1 MNNKGLTISMIFEA
15 SSANYGEGMGNI
27 STLKKVSR
35 SGGAGYTY
43 ISRQALRYNMVEQL
57 GWNNTP
63 VEAQGSGD
71 KSVVQFS
78 ADSTIKDWPEI
89 DLFGY
94 MKTSGQKN
102 GATTRSAVARVSN
115 AVSMEPYSADM
126 DFLTNMGLAKRGGKD
141 NQIAQSEIHM
151 SFYAYTVT
159 IDLERVGVDGE
170 ITISSEEK
178 ARRVCALLDT
188 IQFLYRDIKGRSEN
202 LSPVFV
208 IGNVYD
214 RKTPFFDNRLKLKS
228 QNLELE
234 PIQQSVESAGDTLI
248 GYVGGTFK
256 NDEEIKAKLSP
267 VSVKS
272 VFNALKEKVTVYYH
286 ESN

>member
-1 MNNKGLTISMIFEA
+1 MD
-15 SSANYGEGMGNI
+15 
-27 STLKKVSR
+27 
-35 SGGAGYTY
+35 
-43 ISRQALRYNMVEQL
+43 
-57 GWNNTP
+57 NTP

-78 ADSTIKDWPEI
+78 ANSTIKDWPEI

-159 IDLERVGVDGE
+159 IDLERVGIDGE
-170 ITISSEEK
+170 ITVSSEEK
-178 ARRVCALLDT
+178 AHRVCALLDT

-272 VFNALKEKVTVYYH
+272 VFDALKEKVTVYYH
-286 ESN
+286 ESD